1 VNHQAAIDA
10 SPWIDAIG
18 SALLSSVWQGAAI
31 ALVLAIALAVLR
43 RASSQARYL
52 AACAAIVL
60 LIALPLSALF
70 QIEKPGSTA
79 AVPVALDLAS
89 PTAKAPFEAP
99 AARARS
105 LPRKWNS
112 ISNGARP
119 FFSVLVPIWA
129 TGAALCAL
137 RLAGG
142 WVRAMRWVRCDTHP
156 LSTSLTDHLR
166 KRLGVHRRVA
176 LLESAYVNVPMV
188 IGWLR
193 PVILVPVAALT
204 GLNALELDAILA
216 HEFAHIR
223 RHDYLVNLVQ
233 CIIEALMFYHPATW
247 WISGVIRREREHC
260 CDDLAVRA
268 CRDRIAYARALA
280 IIEELR
286 APAFSLSTAAS
297 GGNLPAR
304 IRRILKPT
312 EESMK
317 PSRVLV
323 SAFVVLALFPIWF
336 VRAGTQTEGS
346 GSMPQTQ
353 PDRVKRLPDH
363 SLAGALTS
371 IEDAPAG
378 SYIRAVYIAPD
389 NQTLLELL
397 EIAGQSRETDKPG
410 PTPASPAGGSLAV
423 LSGAADTP
431 EEPPTEA
438 EVLAR
443 IEPIP
448 TDRPPTYKVERK
460 NTRVIVEEI
469 ADKADPPRNQPLVGL
484 CQLVHRHYKCT
495 VYYDDVVHGDYPIPF
510 HHVDHKVEVV
520 YVDKDFLRQ
529 AQAPTLP
536 DRKSPSQSTKPTPSA
551 KSSDDRIEQIIR
563 DVERLS
569 EQLRADREKQERVV
583 NQLMQLL
590 ESVKVK
596 SVNPEGTRR

>member
-1 VNHQAAIDA
+1 VNHQAAIEA

-18 SALLSSVWQGAAI
+18 SALMSSVWQGAAI
-31 ALVLAIALAVLR
+31 ALVLAFALAVLR

-79 AVPVALDLAS
+79 AVPRALDRAS
-89 PTAKAPFEAP
+89 PTARAPFEAP

-105 LPRKWNS
+105 LPRNWNW

-156 LSTSLTDHLR
+156 LSASLTDHLR

-204 GLNALELDAILA
+204 GLSALELDAILA
-216 HEFAHIR
+216 HELAHIR

-247 WISGVIRREREHC
+247 WISSVIRREREHC

-280 IIEELR
+280 TIEELR

-317 PSRVLV
+317 PSRMLV
-323 SAFVVLALFPIWF
+323 SVFAFVALVPIWF
-336 VRAGTQTEGS
+336 VRAATGQDSGDRKTQAEAGRVQPLPTHALADDLASITS
-346 GSMPQTQ
+346 GP
-353 PDRVKRLPDH
+353 PDQFIIGRICNLDDQVLHEAILIIQASRDTAET
-363 SLAGALTS
+363 LAQA
-371 IEDAPAG
+371 
-378 SYIRAVYIAPD
+378 
-389 NQTLLELL
+389 
-397 EIAGQSRETDKPG
+397 
-410 PTPASPAGGSLAV
+410 ASSAGGPVGV
-423 LSGAADTP
+423 LSANSDEHGV
-431 EEPPTEA
+431 PPTEA
-438 EVLAR
+438 EVLAKLK
-443 IEPIP
+443 PIP
-448 TDRPPTYKVERK
+448 TDGCPTYTVERK
-460 NTRVIVEEI
+460 NTRVVIEKI
-469 ADKADPPRNQPLVGL
+469 ADKVDPPRNYPLAGV
-484 CQLVHRHYKCT
+484 CQLVHRHFKCT
-495 VYYDDVVHGDYPIPF
+495 VYYDMVFHGDYPIPF
-510 HHVDHKVEVV
+510 DHVDHKVEVI

-529 AQAPTLP
+529 PQARALP
-536 DRKSPSQSTKPTPSA
+536 DRNSQTQSAKPTPPA
-551 KSSDDRIEQIIR
+551 KISGDQIDQKIR
-563 DVERLS
+563 EFGKLYD
-569 EQLRADREKQERVV
+569 QIDADRERQKRVV
-583 NQLMQLL
+583 HELMQLI
-590 ESVKVK
+590 ESARVKMRSAK
-596 SVNPEGTRR
+596 